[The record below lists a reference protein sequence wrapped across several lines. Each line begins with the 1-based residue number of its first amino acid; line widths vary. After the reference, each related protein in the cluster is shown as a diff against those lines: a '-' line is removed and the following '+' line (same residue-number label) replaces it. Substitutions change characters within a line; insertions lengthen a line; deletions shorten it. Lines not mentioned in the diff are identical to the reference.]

1 MDKLSDISVDLKLKH
16 LQSRDL
22 LFSVLNVKTVIP
34 QNFIY
39 EIIPPAAD
47 QRSLH
52 LIPMY
57 VGTLC
62 RINICSE
69 QSSKIWNDKTYVTRL
84 SIFFSFFWQLFIFL
98 QHPNHYIFLWNQV
111 CSIHQLCFIY
121 IHRFRPFFSGLKIT
135 NSQKVEKIKT
145 RSTYY
150 KNVHFA

>member
-69 QSSKIWNDKTYVTRL
+69 QSSKIWNDKTYVTRF
-84 SIFFSFFWQLFIFL
+84 SIFFLFLTTFYLSSTSKPLHFSLEPSLFHSPIML
-98 QHPNHYIFLWNQV
+98 YIYTQ
-111 CSIHQLCFIY
+111 I
-121 IHRFRPFFSGLKIT
+121 
-135 NSQKVEKIKT
+135 
-145 RSTYY
+145 
-150 KNVHFA
+150 

>member
-1 MDKLSDISVDLKLKH
+1 MDKLSDISVDLKVKNW
-16 LQSRDL
+16 QSRDL
-22 LFSVLNVKTVIP
+22 QFSVLNVKTVIP
-34 QNFIY
+34 QNYVY

-57 VGTLC
+57 VGTHC

-84 SIFFSFFWQLFIFL
+84 SIFLPFSDNLLSFSNIQTITFFFGNNLFHSPIML
-98 QHPNHYIFLWNQV
+98 
-111 CSIHQLCFIY
+111 SIQI
-121 IHRFRPFFSGLKIT
+121 FRPFFSGLKST

-145 RSTYY
+145 RST
-150 KNVHFA
+150 